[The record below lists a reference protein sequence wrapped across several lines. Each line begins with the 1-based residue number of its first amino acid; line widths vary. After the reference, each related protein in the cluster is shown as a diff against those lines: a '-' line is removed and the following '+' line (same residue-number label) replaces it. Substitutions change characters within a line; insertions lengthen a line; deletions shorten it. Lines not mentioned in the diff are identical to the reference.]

1 MLHQGLLFSLVTT
14 PVLHCVSLK
23 CDLNQNIHNF
33 QAKSTLDSTFGESV
47 GLSRTR
53 VIIMIDMARILL
65 AATRTWLEKPL
76 TTWCTSLSV
85 SMIIAMILEYRM

>member
-1 MLHQGLLFSLVTT
+1 M
-14 PVLHCVSLK
+14 
-23 CDLNQNIHNF
+23 
-33 QAKSTLDSTFGESV
+33 ESV